1 MRRHVLETIPELRK
15 PVQAPDA
22 HTELHWG
29 YGSLEWG
36 AKSLLAAA
44 CAAAEGGRTDVLK
57 HLLSLPDARS
67 TSRQPF
73 DHPDVLTHAI
83 HGGSMPVVRCAVS
96 EDAKKLKIFSSAN
109 CFVDSVELPVPIWH
123 LLKEDI
129 ASLHERNYPLDT
141 AAWRGHIEILR
152 RQSRVP
158 AAGLSSANFEGPAF
172 ENGRDEALLRAAAAK
187 PPLRGPDRRAE
198 AVRLLL
204 DLGAGIGDP
213 ALFDPSRPARTPI
226 RIPVIDVVL
235 LTSGQLEPNLDV
247 IRWAPRDRHPDLR
260 MLQPQ
265 LPLAADFGVSSR
277 LLIEAKS
284 DLSALD
290 KGGRTP
296 LHAAAALNS
305 VALVRS
311 APLHLACEA
320 LAVDTALLLL
330 ERGADPHRAAAGGA
344 RPLHCCAWPR
354 HNSSDPV
361 REAEEARNNLE
372 VEEVRARILAIA
384 DALLAAGAE
393 IDAADDDGATFF
405 TIAAASADGRDAA
418 FLGALLERGAD
429 VNAASKK
436 ALPPP
441 PPPPPPPAPARRAEA
456 RPQGTALAAVAGGPV
471 EDALPLVRFLLSK
484 GADPNAGRRLARPIA
499 SAALAA
505 GGRTDVLKV
514 LLDAGATLDAEHVV
528 EQERGAGPP
537 RPLPVAALTKGA
549 TRMFLL
555 QREFDRLSAPGAPR
569 PPVERARTV
578 YLLSGK
584 RDDGALSGAAARFL
598 LTAFIATLEGTEPEA
613 ARRVPRAPAPA
624 PRGARCDPC
633 ARRRLAID
641 LLLACDGRLRVRDFL
656 VTDPKF
662 AERFASEAGAAEEG
676 MRVWRGA
683 VRLAALEGRLD
694 LDGRGPGELAIEEGP
709 LELPEPD
716 LSAALREACLL
727 GLRLTA
733 LRLAR
738 AAPSVHTPAADA
750 LGRAPLYHAA
760 ARGPAMLDVCG
771 ALLDRGAELTP
782 AVLNATR
789 DGEFRRAL
797 KERAALRQV
806 FISYG
811 HHPVD
816 VARFALRLR
825 DRLQSD
831 GVMARPRRPSSS
843 DPTPLCCG

>member
-1 MRRHVLETIPELRK
+1 MGNVIGDPMAGRQKK
-15 PVQAPDA
+15 PQGPPSPPPVV
-22 HTELHWG
+22 
-29 YGSLEWG
+29 
-36 AKSLLAAA
+36 LAAVA
-44 CAAAEGGRTDVLK
+44 GDEDEV
-57 HLLSLPDARS
+57 
-67 TSRQPF
+67 RQPF

-213 ALFDPSRPARTPI
+213 ALFDPSRP
-226 RIPVIDVVL
+226 
-235 LTSGQLEPNLDV
+235 LEPNLDV
-247 IRWAPRDRHPDLR
+247 I
-260 MLQPQ
+260 
-265 LPLAADFGVSSR
+265 R

-305 VALVRS
+305 VALVRALLDAGADPDGS
-311 APLHLACEA
+311 GARAGRKAPLHLACEA

-384 DALLAAGAE
+384 DALLARGAE

-405 TIAAASADGRDAA
+405 TIAAA
-418 FLGALLERGAD
+418 
-429 VNAASKK
+429 
-436 ALPPP
+436 
-441 PPPPPPPAPARRAEA
+441 
-456 RPQGTALAAVAGGPV
+456 
-471 EDALPLVRFLLSK
+471 
-484 GADPNAGRRLARPIA
+484 
-499 SAALAA
+499 
-505 GGRTDVLKV
+505 
-514 LLDAGATLDAEHVV
+514 
-528 EQERGAGPP
+528 
-537 RPLPVAALTKGA
+537 
-549 TRMFLL
+549 
-555 QREFDRLSAPGAPR
+555 
-569 PPVERARTV
+569 
-578 YLLSGK
+578 
-584 RDDGALSGAAARFL
+584 FL

-613 ARRVPRAPAPA
+613 AGASRARPRRAQRSSMRP
-624 PRGARCDPC
+624 
-633 ARRRLAID
+633 
-641 LLLACDGRLRVRDFL
+641 
-656 VTDPKF
+656 F

-683 VRLAALEGRLD
+683 RRLAPR
-694 LDGRGPGELAIEEGP
+694 R
-709 LELPEPD
+709 PD
-716 LSAALREACLL
+716 PDPDPDADAAQACLL

-797 KERAALRQV
+797 KERAASAR
-806 FISYG
+806 SSSATG
-811 HHPVD
+811 TPVD

-831 GVMARPRRPSSS
+831 GVMARPAALELRS
-843 DPTPLCCG
+843 TPLCCG